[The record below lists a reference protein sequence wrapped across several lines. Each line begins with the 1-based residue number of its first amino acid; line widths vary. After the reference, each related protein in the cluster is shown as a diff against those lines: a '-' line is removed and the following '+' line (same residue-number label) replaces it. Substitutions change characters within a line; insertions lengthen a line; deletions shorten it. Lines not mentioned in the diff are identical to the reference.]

1 MKKFQLNMEMT
12 VIYFRTPLREDEEMS
27 LYRYFKSVD
36 YI

>member
-12 VIYFRTPLREDEEMS
+12 VIYFRTPLDAGEEMS